1 MHNEDK
7 KPYRD
12 YPNGPIRGE
21 SKDQKIISYGQK
33 YASQKEQ
40 DKMKKK
46 SFFLFYSFSGILI

>member
-12 YPNGPIRGE
+12 YPNGPIRSE
-21 SKDQKIISYGQK
+21 SKDQKIIGY
-33 YASQKEQ
+33 SQKDTPQEEQ

-46 SFFLFYSFSGILI
+46 PFFLFYSFSGILI